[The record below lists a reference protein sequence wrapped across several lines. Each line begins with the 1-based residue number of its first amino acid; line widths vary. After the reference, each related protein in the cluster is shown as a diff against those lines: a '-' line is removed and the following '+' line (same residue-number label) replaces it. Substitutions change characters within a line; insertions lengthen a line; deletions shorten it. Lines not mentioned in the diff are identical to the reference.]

1 MNQIVVGMGE
11 ALWDCLPE
19 GKKIGG
25 APANF
30 AYHVSQFGFD
40 SRVVSAVGNDELGD
54 EILKVFKEKQLKHQ
68 LQTVNYPTGTV
79 QVTLDDNGIP
89 CYDIKEGVAWDN
101 IPFTDD
107 LKRLALSTRAVCF
120 GSLAQ
125 RSPVSR
131 ATIQRFLDTMPDGE
145 DQIKIFDIN
154 LRQGF
159 YTKEILCESMRRC
172 NILKINDE
180 ELVTISRIFGYPGI
194 DLQDKCWI
202 LLAKYNLKMLILT
215 CGTNGS
221 YVFTPGVVSYQD
233 TPKVPVADT
242 VGAGDS
248 FTAAFTSA
256 ILSGKPVPEAHK
268 LAVEVSAYVCTQSGA
283 MPELPSAFKSRLG
296 AADISGV

>member
-1 MNQIVVGMGE
+1 MNDIIVGMGE

-30 AYHVSQFGFD
+30 AYHVSQFGFN
-40 SRVVSAVGNDELGD
+40 SRVVSAVGNDALGD
-54 EILKVFKEKQLKHQ
+54 ELMEVFNSKK
-68 LQTVNYPTGTV
+68 LQTAIARVEYPTGTV
-79 QVTLDDNGIP
+79 QVTLDAVGVP
-89 CYDIKEGVAWDN
+89 QYEIKEGVAWDN
-101 IPFTDD
+101 IPFNDSLRD
-107 LKRLALSTRAVCF
+107 LALRTRAVCF

-125 RSPVSR
+125 RSVVSR
-131 ATIQRFLDTMPDGE
+131 TTINRFLDAMPDSGNE
-145 DQIKIFDIN
+145 LKIFDIN
-154 LRQGF
+154 LRQNF
-159 YTKEILCESMRRC
+159 YTREVLCESMQRC

-221 YVFTPGVVSYQD
+221 YVFTPGVVSFQE
-233 TPKVPVADT
+233 TPKVKVADT

-248 FTAAFTSA
+248 FTATFTAA
-256 ILSGKPVPEAHK
+256 ILKGMPIPEAHK
-268 LAVEVSAYVCTQSGA
+268 LAVEVSAFVCTQSGA
-283 MPELPSAFKSRLG
+283 MPTLPQTILDRMAK
-296 AADISGV
+296 

>member
-1 MNQIVVGMGE
+1 M
-11 ALWDCLPE
+11 
-19 GKKIGG
+19 
-25 APANF
+25 
-30 AYHVSQFGFD
+30 
-40 SRVVSAVGNDELGD
+40 SAVGRDADGQ
-54 EILKVFKEKQLKHQ
+54 EILDVFAQKKLTCEIEQ
-68 LQTVNYPTGTV
+68 VDYPTGTV
-79 QVTLDDNGIP
+79 QVTLDAVGVP
-89 CYDIKEGVAWDN
+89 CYEIKEGVAWDN

-283 MPELPSAFKSRLG
+283 MPELPSAFKSRLA

>member
-1 MNQIVVGMGE
+1 MNNIIVGMGE
-11 ALWDCLPE
+11 ALWDVLPE

-40 SRVVSAVGNDELGD
+40 NRVVSAVGNDDLGD

-125 RSPVSR
+125 RNEVSR
-131 ATIQRFLDTMPDGE
+131 TSINRFLDTMPDGE
-145 DQIKIFDIN
+145 GQLKIFDIN

-159 YTKEILCESMRRC
+159 FTKDIIRDSCQRC
-172 NILKINDE
+172 NVLKINDE
-180 ELVTISRIFGYPGI
+180 ELVAISRLFGYPGI

-221 YVFTPGVVSYQD
+221 YVFTPGVVSFQE

-248 FTAAFTSA
+248 FTATFTA
-256 ILSGKPVPEAHK
+256 ALLKGKSVPEAHK

-283 MPELPSAFKSRLG
+283 MPELPQVLKDKL
-296 AADISGV
+296 

>member
-1 MNQIVVGMGE
+1 MNSIIVGMGE
-11 ALWDCLPE
+11 VLWDVLPE

-40 SRVVSAVGNDELGD
+40 SRVVSAIGNDELGD
-54 EILKVFKEKQLKHQ
+54 EILKVFEEKQLKHR

-79 QVTLDDNGIP
+79 QVTLDGNGIP

-125 RSPVSR
+125 RNEVSR
-131 ATIQRFLDTMPDGE
+131 TSINRFLDTMPDGE
-145 DQIKIFDIN
+145 GQLKIFDIN

-159 YTKEILCESMRRC
+159 FTKDIIRDSCQRC
-172 NILKINDE
+172 NVLKINDE
-180 ELVTISRIFGYPGI
+180 ELVTISRLFGYPGI

-221 YVFTPGVVSYQD
+221 YVFTPGVVSFQE

-248 FTAAFTSA
+248 FTATFTA
-256 ILSGKPVPEAHK
+256 ALLKGKSVPEAHK

-283 MPELPSAFKSRLG
+283 MPELPQALKDKL
-296 AADISGV
+296 